1 VQNNTDAATTQKLI
15 DYLFDH
21 QEQFTE
27 ELLLDYT
34 LDNFLDQLA
43 ALVASVTVSS
53 LSFRK
58 STKRPF
64 EQPSKAKL
72 PVITLLATTGNTQ
85 LELTEFQAPL
95 SSTQMESESTEP
107 KNGALTNGLPSSKN
121 TSDPCLIHDHI

>member
-43 ALVASVTVSS
+43 ALAASVTVSLS
-53 LSFRK
+53 LIQKVNEK
-58 STKRPF
+58 SLR
-64 EQPSKAKL
+64 A
-72 PVITLLATTGNTQ
+72 
-85 LELTEFQAPL
+85 
-95 SSTQMESESTEP
+95 
-107 KNGALTNGLPSSKN
+107 AL
-121 TSDPCLIHDHI
+121 

>member
-1 VQNNTDAATTQKLI
+1 MQNNADAATTQKLI

-43 ALVASVTVSS
+43 ALVASVTVCIN
-53 LSFRK
+53 LFRK
-58 STKRPF
+58 LTKRRF
-64 EQPSKAKL
+64 EQPYKAKL

-95 SSTQMESESTEP
+95 SSTRMESESTEL
-107 KNGALTNGLPSSKN
+107 KNGELTNGLPSSKN
-121 TSDPCLIHDHI
+121 TSDHYLIHDHI